1 MKRKFLYDII
11 ELWILSYQSREFN
24 KFFWAINCCSYK
36 THGFHKIFA
45 SENISAFLRNFGIS
59 HFHKK
64 NSMKLFSRNF
74 ASFISVKKCNFT
86 RKFFQNATKNVRI
99 CEHLHDLYT
108 LNSLSGW
115 KGLTKFIPREFFKF
129 HSNIYSILFDYSL
142 GNKTFQIIHQLSY
155 FVGQPVHDIL
165 FYS

>member
-59 HFHKK
+59 HFHKNK
-64 NSMKLFSRNF
+64 FREIIFTKFRLIYFREKMQFYKKIFS
-74 ASFISVKKCNFT
+74 KCNQKCSNLWTFT
-86 RKFFQNATKNVRI
+86 WFVHFEPPFRLKRTDKIHTEGF
-99 CEHLHDLYT
+99 
-108 LNSLSGW
+108 S
-115 KGLTKFIPREFFKF
+115 KF